1 MARKRK
7 WFLLGTLGA
16 IAGMLVKLVRGRR
29 EEYAQLSLWDAPQP
43 EPERSGAS

>member
-7 WFLLGTLGA
+7 WFLLGILGA
-16 IAGMLVKLVRGRR
+16 VAGMAMKLVRGRR
-29 EEYAQLSLWDAPQP
+29 EEYAQLGLWETPQP